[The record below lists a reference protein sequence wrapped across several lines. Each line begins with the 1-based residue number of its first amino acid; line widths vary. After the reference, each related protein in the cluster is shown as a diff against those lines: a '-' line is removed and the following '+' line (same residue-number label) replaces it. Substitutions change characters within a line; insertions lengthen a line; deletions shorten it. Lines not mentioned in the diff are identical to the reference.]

1 MAKSITTSAAQ
12 TPIDIRFDN
21 LYDLEYMI
29 DALTELLQLTD
40 HTQYSRYGF
49 LRDELIEARQDAL
62 KALETSSK
70 YQSDINKYKVSTGDI
85 VKERNKGEAA

>member
-40 HTQYSRYGF
+40 HSQYSRYGF

-62 KALETSSK
+62 KALETSSQ
-70 YQSDINKYKVSTGDI
+70 YQSNLDKYKVSTGDI